1 MSEGLK
7 VEHAVTIH
15 LTELAEMI
23 REQLGAKTTISI
35 TPVMQG
41 PSDRMEQGP
50 SRLTGIKATWEGRI
64 PPAKLTDEERKA
76 LGL

>member
-1 MSEGLK
+1 MNKGLK

-23 REQLGAKTTISI
+23 RDQLGAESTISI

-64 PPAKLTDEERKA
+64 PPDA